1 VEVISDGEN
10 RLAGRGGRHGERL
23 EAFVI
28 GKAAGD
34 GCRPN
39 APDFTSTRCAVSG
52 YLRAPDS

>member
-10 RLAGRGGRHGERL
+10 SLAGRGGRHGERL
-23 EAFVI
+23 EALIVR
-28 GKAAGD
+28 KAVGD
-34 GCRPN
+34 GRRPN